1 MWRLLFIFVNYFNGV
16 SEKDQIEKNLPIL
29 GPN

>member
-1 MWRLLFIFVNYFNGV
+1 MWRLLFTSVNYFSGV